1 MGLTGLGRLL
11 LPCLLLLPGCM
22 ATLPER
28 VPEVAGSY
36 RVATPFTH
44 LGAQRSFLLHL
55 PEQYRPGMPLVV
67 VLHGAFSG
75 ARQAEQET
83 GFSKLADREGFL
95 VAYPE
100 GSGLAGLLKH
110 WNAGFCCGPAQR
122 NQLDDVSFVA
132 EVIRIVST
140 RFSADPSRVYLVGM
154 SNGGMLAY
162 RYAVERP
169 AELAAVAVVSGA
181 IARSAAAAGVSFRL
195 QEPAEALPV
204 MIVHGLDDDVIP
216 ASEDRVSDG
225 QLRGEF
231 APASVAVDFWLRVQ
245 GGTPQPQRTEARNG
259 SITKTVWVNSRNQG
273 GVVYLQLAGWG
284 HRWPGPWFTDRLE
297 AGHPL
302 YGFDGTSEIWNFL
315 AGFTRSG
322 R

>member
-1 MGLTGLGRLL
+1 MGLTDLGRLL
-11 LPCLLLLPGCM
+11 LPCLLFLTGCM

-28 VPEVAGSY
+28 VPELAGSY
-36 RVATPFTH
+36 RVATRFTH
-44 LGAQRSFLLHL
+44 LGVQRSFLLHL

-75 ARQAEQET
+75 ARQTEQET

-100 GSGLAGLLKH
+100 GAGLAGLLQH
-110 WNAGFCCGPAQR
+110 WNAGFCCGSAQR
-122 NQLDDVSFVA
+122 NQLDDVGFVA
-132 EVIRIVST
+132 EVIRTVRT

-181 IARSAAAAGVSFRL
+181 IARSADTVGISFRL

-216 ASEDRVSDG
+216 VSEDMVSDS
-225 QLRGEF
+225 QARREF
-231 APASVAVDFWLRVQ
+231 APASAAVDFWLRVQ
-245 GGTPQPQRTEARNG
+245 GGTAQPLRTEARNG
-259 SITKTVWVNSRNQG
+259 SVTKTVWLNSHNQM
-273 GVVYLQLAGWG
+273 GVAYVQLAGWG

-315 AGFTRSG
+315 SGYARSG